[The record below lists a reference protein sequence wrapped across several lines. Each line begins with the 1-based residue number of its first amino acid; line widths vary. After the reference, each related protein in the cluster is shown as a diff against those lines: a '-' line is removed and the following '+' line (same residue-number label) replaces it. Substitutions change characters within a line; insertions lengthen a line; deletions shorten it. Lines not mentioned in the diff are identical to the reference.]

1 MNRNKTMTLI
11 GKGES
16 WKATYVVS
24 HQDRVNAKL
33 TVFQDALGGKLKLQ
47 YSGKE
52 PLEHGQINY
61 RLEDMTG
68 RFQEGGIVVGTDHAA
83 MKETKGGLDLAHL
96 LDMMNPNK
104 DLTIQIE
111 WNGHR
116 EEFKL
121 GLPRKISFGKAVG
134 KRKE

>member
-24 HQDRVNAKL
+24 HQDKVTAKL

-47 YSGKE
+47 YTGKE
-52 PLEHGQINY
+52 PLELGQINY

-68 RFQEGGIVVGTDHAA
+68 FQEGEIVVGTDLAA
-83 MKETKGGLDLAHL
+83 MKETKGALDLAHL

-121 GLPRKISFGKAVG
+121 GLPRKISFGKAVR

>member
-16 WKATYVVS
+16 WKATYVVT
-24 HQDRVNAKL
+24 HQDKVNAKC
-33 TVFQDALGGKLKLQ
+33 TVFQDTLGGKLKLQ
-47 YSGKE
+47 YLGKE

-61 RLEDMTG
+61 RLEDMSG
-68 RFQEGGIVVGTDHAA
+68 RFQDGEIVVGIDHAVI
-83 MKETKGGLDLAHL
+83 KETKGALDLECL
-96 LDMMNPNK
+96 FNMMNPNK
-104 DLTIQIE
+104 DLTIKIE

-116 EEFKL
+116 EEFQL
-121 GLPRKISFGKAVG
+121 GLPRKISFGKAVR

>member
-16 WKATYVVS
+16 WKATYVVT
-24 HQDRVNAKL
+24 HQDKVNAGS

-47 YSGKE
+47 YLGQE

-68 RFQEGGIVVGTDHAA
+68 RFQDGEIIVGIDHAA
-83 MKETKGGLDLAHL
+83 MKETKGALDLEYL
-96 LDMMNPNK
+96 FDMMNPNK
-104 DLTIQIE
+104 DLTIKIE
-111 WNGHR
+111 WNGHS
-116 EEFKL
+116 EKFTL
-121 GLPRKISFGKAVG
+121 GLPRRISFGKAIR
-134 KRKE
+134 KRKK